1 MYNRIL
7 EQEIVKTS
15 KSILILG
22 PRQVG
27 KSTLMKAI
35 NPDLKINLA
44 NETEYFIFQSDPSE
58 LQKRIAATKPKT
70 IFIDEIQRIPR
81 LTNTIQSIIDDNP
94 KLKFYLTGSS
104 ARKLRKSQS
113 NLLPGRLISY
123 AMHPLSVQEIGDDWQ
138 EDKALQFGT
147 LPGIY
152 KNKSETEI
160 KNLLRTYAST
170 YLKEEIMA
178 ESLVRQIDGFIRF
191 LNAAAFSSGEYLD
204 YSKLSKKAKIPR
216 QSVVRHF
223 EILEDTLIVRKVE
236 NDPHLDLDF
245 VDLVR
250 HPRFY
255 FFDLGVLNALRGSF
269 SLNQERVGYLFEHLV
284 FNQIINAS
292 TLLQNQLNIYNFRTR
307 GGLEVDFILDID
319 GKKTAIECKSSQS
332 VSSSELNAIKKID
345 TYYPKIKKIVIYRGS
360 RELKD
365 GDVWILP
372 LTKALEVLGL

>member
-1 MYNRIL
+1 
-7 EQEIVKTS
+7 
-15 KSILILG
+15 
-22 PRQVG
+22 
-27 KSTLMKAI
+27 MKAI

-44 NETEYFIFQSDPSE
+44 NETEYFLFQSDPGE
-58 LQKRIAATKPKT
+58 LEKLIAATKPKT
-70 IFIDEIQRIPR
+70 VFINEIQRIPR
-81 LTNTIQSIIDDNP
+81 LTNTIQSIIDDHS
-94 KLKFYLTGSS
+94 KIKFYLTGSS
-104 ARKLRKSQS
+104 ARKLRKGQA

-152 KNKSETEI
+152 KNENETEV

-191 LNAAAFSSGEYLD
+191 LNAAAFSSGEFLD

-216 QSVVRHF
+216 QSVARHF
-223 EILEDTLIVRKVE
+223 EILEDTLVVRKVE

-245 VDLVR
+245 VDLVK

-269 SLNQERVGYLFEHLV
+269 SLNQERIGYLFEHLV
-284 FNQIINAS
+284 FNQIINSS
-292 TLLQNQLNIYNFRTR
+292 TILQNQLNIYNFRTR
-307 GGLEVDFILDID
+307 GGLEVDFIVEID
-319 GKKTAIECKSSQS
+319 GKKTAIECKSSQA
-332 VSSSELNAIKKID
+332 VSSSELNALKKID
-345 TYYPKIKKIVIYRGS
+345 TYYPKIKKIVIYRGL

-372 LTKALEVLGL
+372 LPKAREVLGL